1 MKNFLKKILCM
12 VCSFS
17 MMTSVGTFSVALEE
31 PYAVTSVAIS
41 EQGREVQSVPTEY
54 IYTAENPMPQP
65 EQTKTSTVLAD
76 GSHHFSYEFTP
87 SSSHNQVVLSVL
99 DISPK
104 CTLDVR
110 LVDQE
115 TGDLSHSLM
124 AHDNTVTFEITP
136 GAKFKIYIRAYG
148 NDGAQ
153 VAVEYH
159 VNTVAS
165 A

>member
-1 MKNFLKKILCM
+1 MGNFLKKILCM
-12 VCSFS
+12 VCSLS
-17 MMTSVGTFSVALEE
+17 LMTSVGTFALALEE
-31 PYAVTSVAIS
+31 PYAVASVAIS

-54 IYTAENPMPQP
+54 IYTARNPMPQP

-110 LVDQE
+110 LVDQQ

-124 AHDNTVTFEITP
+124 AHGNTVVFDITP

-153 VAVEYH
+153 VAVKYH
-159 VNTVAS
+159 VTTVAS

>member
-1 MKNFLKKILCM
+1 METFFNKVLCM
-12 VCSFS
+12 VCSLS
-17 MMTSVGTFSVALEE
+17 LMISVGTFALALEE
-31 PYAVTSVAIS
+31 PYAVTSVAVR
-41 EQGREVQSVPTEY
+41 EEGREVQSVPTEY
-54 IYTAENPMPQP
+54 VYPEEDSMPRLD
-65 EQTKTSTVLAD
+65 QTKTSTILAD

-87 SSSHNQVVLSVL
+87 SSSHNKVVLSVL

-124 AHDNTVTFEITP
+124 AHGNTTTFYITP
-136 GAKFKIYIRAYG
+136 GAACKLYIRAYAS
-148 NDGAQ
+148 DGTP
-153 VAVEYH
+153 VTVGYH
-159 VNTVAS
+159 VNTLPS